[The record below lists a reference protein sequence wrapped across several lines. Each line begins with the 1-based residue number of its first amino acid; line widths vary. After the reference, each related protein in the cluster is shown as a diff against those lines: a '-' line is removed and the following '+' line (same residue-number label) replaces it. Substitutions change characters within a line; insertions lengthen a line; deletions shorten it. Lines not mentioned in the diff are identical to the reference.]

1 MKFMYVSNVWK
12 INNLKLKAMKK
23 MLLFYFVYV
32 TALGVFSGLLMS
44 MGIDIMQ
51 SICVMI
57 LFWSLML
64 MPMLNVKD

>member
-1 MKFMYVSNVWK
+1 
-12 INNLKLKAMKK
+12 MKK
-23 MLLFYFVYV
+23 ILPFYFVYV

>member
-1 MKFMYVSNVWK
+1 
-12 INNLKLKAMKK
+12 MKK
-23 MLLFYFVYV
+23 MLPFYFVYV

-44 MGIDIMQ
+44 MGTNIMQ
-51 SICVMI
+51 AICVMI